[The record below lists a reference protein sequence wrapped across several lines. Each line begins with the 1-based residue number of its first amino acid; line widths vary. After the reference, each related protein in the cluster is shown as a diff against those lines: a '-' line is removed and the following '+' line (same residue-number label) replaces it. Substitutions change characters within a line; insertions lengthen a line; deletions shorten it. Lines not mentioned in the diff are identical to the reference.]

1 MTESAEKLIRVRAYL
16 KEHKLEGVVFNTRA
30 NTAWLTGGG
39 DFHIVSQ
46 DGGAFGALVVTAKN
60 AFLVANRI
68 EIDRIANE
76 EPCAG
81 FTPKSFPWIE
91 PMGEALPKLVGI
103 KKDKLA
109 SDDAGLGFA
118 PLPGDFIQGVR
129 APLSESEVRRYKS
142 LGRDCSLVMET
153 VCRQISVGDSEHQ
166 VEGEMARHLLAR
178 GVQGHVL
185 LVAFDERIKRY
196 RHPTPTANR
205 LRHHAMLVIC
215 GQRGGLIACLTRFI
229 HFGPVPPDIL
239 ARHEAVSRVELAMWH
254 ATKPGVTYGDALKA
268 GIAQYAKEGFADE
281 WELHHQGGPTGYAGR
296 EFLATPG
303 EKRVVIDKTAIA
315 WNPSITGAKT
325 EDTYVLD
332 GANRIVVTACS
343 DHWPQIKVTLPGA
356 GTVSRPAILV
366 R

>member
-1 MTESAEKLIRVRAYL
+1 MSESVEKLVRVRSYL
-16 KEHKLEGVVFNTRA
+16 KQHKLDAVVFSTRG
-30 NTAWLTGGG
+30 NFAWLSGGG
-39 DFHIVSQ
+39 DNHIVSQ
-46 DGGAFGALVVTAKN
+46 SEAGFGALAVTPKQ
-60 AFLVANRI
+60 AFVLANRI
-68 EIDRIANE
+68 ELDRIVNE
-76 EPCAG
+76 EPVSA
-81 FTPKSFPWIE
+81 FTPKTFPWTE
-91 PMGEALPKLVGI
+91 SFQSALPKLIGA
-103 KKDKLA
+103 KKVA
-109 SDDAGLGFA
+109 CDDPSATGFE
-118 PLPGDFIQGVR
+118 PLPGDFNQDVR
-129 APLSESEVRRYKS
+129 AAMTDNEIRRYKS

-153 VCRQISVGDSEHQ
+153 VARQMSAGDSEQQ
-166 VEGEMARHLLAR
+166 VESDMARHLLAR

-268 GIAQYAKEGFADE
+268 GIAQYAKEGFANE

-315 WNPSITGAKT
+315 WNPSITGAKA

-332 GANRIVVTACS
+332 GANRTVVTACS